1 MASFIS
7 RIAAIGSWGDLKSR
21 VISAVLLGLAV
32 IAVTLVGG
40 FAFRILCVA
49 IGIIVFD
56 EWSRMTRSKHRAGP
70 LHPFARRCLYLTL
83 LLFLFGLPELS
94 LLVLVGGVVF
104 ITFVDREEQRAI
116 WTLGGLIYAAAAALP
131 LGFLRAD
138 STEGLIALGYVVAI
152 VWSTDIFA
160 YFTGRSIGG
169 PKLMPIVSPKKTISG
184 AIGGLVAGVV
194 AVVLAHFLVVVPGVV
209 AACLYLD
216 FTVGSVSWGL
226 AILAAVLSAL
236 GQAGDLYESWIKRR
250 FGVKDSGRIIP
261 GHGGIMDRID
271 ALIVAVAAAFL
282 IGAILASPFDPAL
295 GLI

>member
-1 MASFIS
+1 
-7 RIAAIGSWGDLKSR
+7 
-21 VISAVLLGLAV
+21 
-32 IAVTLVGG
+32 
-40 FAFRILCVA
+40 
-49 IGIIVFD
+49 
-56 EWSRMTRSKHRAGP
+56 MTRSKHREGP

-194 AVVLAHFLVVVPGVV
+194 A
-209 AACLYLD
+209 ACLYLD

>member
-1 MASFIS
+1 MSSLIS

-49 IGIIVFD
+49 IGVIVFD

-94 LLVLVGGVVF
+94 LLILVGGVVF
-104 ITFVDREEQRAI
+104 ITFVDRQEQRAI
-116 WTLGGLIYAAAAALP
+116 WTLGGLVYAAAAALP
-131 LGFLRAD
+131 LGLLRAD

-184 AIGGLVAGVV
+184 AIGGLIA
-194 AVVLAHFLVVVPGVV
+194 GVV
-209 AACLYLD
+209 AACLFLEL
-216 FTVGSVSWGL
+216 TVGSVSWGL
-226 AILAAVLSAL
+226 AILAAFLSAL

-250 FGVKDSGRIIP
+250 FGVKDSGRVIP

-282 IGAILASPFDPAL
+282 IGAAFASPFDPAR

>member
-1 MASFIS
+1 MASLIS

-194 AVVLAHFLVVVPGVV
+194 A
-209 AACLYLD
+209 ACLYLD

>member
-1 MASFIS
+1 MSSLIS
-7 RIAAIGSWGDLKSR
+7 RIAEIGSWGDLKSR

-49 IGIIVFD
+49 IGVIVFD

-94 LLVLVGGVVF
+94 LLILVGGVVF
-104 ITFVDREEQRAI
+104 ITFVDRQEQRAI
-116 WTLGGLIYAAAAALP
+116 WTLGGLVYAAAAALP
-131 LGFLRAD
+131 LGLLRAD

-184 AIGGLVAGVV
+184 AIGGLIA
-194 AVVLAHFLVVVPGVV
+194 GVV
-209 AACLYLD
+209 AACLFLEL
-216 FTVGSVSWGL
+216 TVGSVSWSL
-226 AILAAVLSAL
+226 AILAAFLSAL

-250 FGVKDSGRIIP
+250 FGVKDSGRVIP

-282 IGAILASPFDPAL
+282 IGAAFASPFDPAR